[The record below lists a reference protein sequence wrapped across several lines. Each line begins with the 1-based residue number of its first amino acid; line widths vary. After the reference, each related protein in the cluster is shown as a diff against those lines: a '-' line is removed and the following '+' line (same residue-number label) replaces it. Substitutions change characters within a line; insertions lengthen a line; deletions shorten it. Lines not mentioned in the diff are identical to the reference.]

1 MDVIITPQAA
11 ADAGCGATSTS
22 QPYSDSVIGSS
33 GHVTFEFNGS
43 FPILY
48 VTRAGRWKLKEIKIL
63 TRRDW
68 WNDISQSGT
77 GTETLYGYMGDGYT
91 RTYGDRIDFL
101 QFMKDANPDW
111 YPIARHNPIDPP
123 VAHGVQ
129 NWFFEDGTQ
138 YAESTYEIMSMTLVF
153 EESDDILIST
163 SASPADAGTTTGGG
177 LYSPGSSVTIK
188 ATPNE
193 GYVFQKWTK
202 DEVDVSYSANYSFNA
217 TKDESFVAVFVPKSD
232 SLTFVFKNGYGE
244 SLSGINVR
252 IDGTDKS
259 ATTDAT
265 GVAKI
270 YGVPLGLN
278 CTFVISNY
286 LTDSF
291 LIVGGTYW
299 LALVTS
305 QKFGLLPCQKRR
317 SNNDFVIW
325 NYYGYYYRGPDVIEF
340 MSTKPFQIGVS
351 ARTIGGVGYNDPNC
365 DMKFL
370 DAFGNASIYNYE
382 IAGSTSR
389 WYNLVDST
397 IAYGYPMISGQ
408 GAAEIKGNPRATG
421 PELPGYALGAFRIDI
436 PQETIDAYLKLGY
449 KLVVQCSLNTIYGH
463 HDDKVIDVAAG
474 ETIFYTDY
482 GVEFEQDRP
491 PNFAYKDITNP
502 GCAFAYL
509 DIIPVGIIYDPSSGK
524 IMHDA
529 NAGSILCYT

>member
-1 MDVIITPQAA
+1 MTITVEPQAA
-11 ADAGCGATSTS
+11 VNDGCEASHTGYTSHS
-22 QPYSDSVIGSS
+22 DEWGGYSS
-33 GHVTFEFNGS
+33 FNGQ
-43 FPILY
+43 FPVLR
-48 VTRAGRWKLKEIKIL
+48 VVAKGRWKLSGIKVITKETITKPDGHDTHQL
-63 TRRDW
+63 TTYLSPSE
-68 WNDISQSGT
+68 IGT
-77 GTETLYGYMGDGYT
+77 DET
-91 RTYGDRIDFL
+91 IDFL
-101 QFMKDANPDW
+101 EVYKRRYGDDW
-111 YPIARHNPIDPP
+111 YPISRGRFGLPIANATLIESYQYGD
-123 VAHGVQ
+123 
-129 NWFFEDGTQ
+129 WTYTFEILSITV
-138 YAESTYEIMSMTLVF
+138 EF

-202 DEVDVSYSANYSFNA
+202 DGVDVSYSATYSFNA

-244 SLSGINVR
+244 SLSGINVK

-305 QKFGLLPCQKRR
+305 QKFGLLPCQKRM

-382 IAGSTSR
+382 ITGSTSR
-389 WYNLVDST
+389 WYDLVSST

-421 PELPGYALGAFRIDI
+421 PELPGYALGAFRINI

-463 HDDKVIDVAAG
+463 HDDKIIDVAAG

-491 PNFAYKDITNP
+491 PNFAYKDMTSP

-524 IMHDA
+524 IMYDA
-529 NAGSILCYT
+529 NAGSILCYA

>member
-1 MDVIITPQAA
+1 MTITVEPQAA
-11 ADAGCGATSTS
+11 VNDGCEASHTGYTSH
-22 QPYSDSVIGSS
+22 SDEWGGYAS
-33 GHVTFEFNGS
+33 FNGQ
-43 FPILY
+43 FPVLR
-48 VTRAGRWKLKEIKIL
+48 VVAKGRWKLSRIKVTTKQTITKPDGHDTSTLTTYLFPSEI
-63 TRRDW
+63 
-68 WNDISQSGT
+68 GT
-77 GTETLYGYMGDGYT
+77 DET
-91 RTYGDRIDFL
+91 IDFL
-101 QFMKDANPDW
+101 EVYKRRYGDDW
-111 YPIARHNPIDPP
+111 YPISRGRFGLPI
-123 VAHGVQ
+123 A
-129 NWFFEDGTQ
+129 N
-138 YAESTYEIMSMTLVF
+138 ATLVESYQYGDWTYTFEILSITVEF

-202 DEVDVSYSANYSFNA
+202 NEVDVSYSATYSFNA

-244 SLSGINVR
+244 SLSGINVK

-291 LIVGGTYW
+291 LIAGGTYW

-389 WYNLVDST
+389 WYDLVGST

-421 PELPGYALGAFRIDI
+421 PELPGYALGAFKINI

-463 HDDKVIDVAAG
+463 HDDKIIDVAAG

-491 PNFAYKDITNP
+491 PNFAYKDITSP

-524 IMHDA
+524 IMYDA
-529 NAGSILCYT
+529 NAGSILCYA

>member
-11 ADAGCGATSTS
+11 ADAGCRAVVT
-22 QPYSDSVIGSS
+22 QHEYSDSSTTLS
-33 GHVTFEFNGS
+33 GEKRTFSGS
-43 FPILY
+43 FSSIALNVAKGWKPAQLY
-48 VTRAGRWKLKEIKIL
+48 VSTTQTINDHESGSETKYLVDGNLYLERYGNAIDLKTAYVDFGGRFPLAELNPLPAIPEGIQRWVYDDG
-63 TRRDW
+63 TFRR
-68 WNDISQSGT
+68 S
-77 GTETLYGYMGDGYT
+77 
-91 RTYGDRIDFL
+91 
-101 QFMKDANPDW
+101 
-111 YPIARHNPIDPP
+111 
-123 VAHGVQ
+123 VQ
-129 NWFFEDGTQ
+129 NVITKI
-138 YAESTYEIMSMTLVF
+138 EIRFDVDNRVS
-153 EESDDILIST
+153 IST

-202 DEVDVSYSANYSFNA
+202 DEVDVSYSATYSFNA

-244 SLSGINVR
+244 SLSGINVK

-305 QKFGLLPCQKRR
+305 QKFGHLPCQKRI

-325 NYYGYYYRGPDVIEF
+325 NHYGYYYRGPDVIEF

-370 DAFGNASIYNYE
+370 NAFGDASIYSYE

-389 WYNLVDST
+389 WYDLVYDT
-397 IAYGYPMISGQ
+397 IGYGYPMISGQ

-421 PELPGYALGAFRIDI
+421 PKLPGYALGAFRINI
-436 PQETIDAYLKLGY
+436 PQKTIDAYLKLGY

-491 PNFAYKDITNP
+491 PNFAYKDITSP

-529 NAGSILCYT
+529 NAGNILCYT

>member
-11 ADAGCGATSTS
+11 ADAGCRAVVT
-22 QPYSDSVIGSS
+22 QHEYSDSSTTLS
-33 GHVTFEFNGS
+33 GEKRTFSGS
-43 FPILY
+43 FSSIALNVAKGWKPEQLY
-48 VTRAGRWKLKEIKIL
+48 VNTTQTINDHETGSETKYLRAGNLYLERYGNAIDLKTAYVDFDGRFPLAELNPLPATPEGIQRWVYNDG
-63 TRRDW
+63 TFRR
-68 WNDISQSGT
+68 S
-77 GTETLYGYMGDGYT
+77 
-91 RTYGDRIDFL
+91 
-101 QFMKDANPDW
+101 
-111 YPIARHNPIDPP
+111 
-123 VAHGVQ
+123 VQ
-129 NWFFEDGTQ
+129 NVIT
-138 YAESTYEIMSMTLVF
+138 EIEIRFGV
-153 EESDDILIST
+153 DDRVSIST

-202 DEVDVSYSANYSFNA
+202 NEVDVSYSATYSFNA

-244 SLSGINVR
+244 SLSGINVK

-305 QKFGLLPCQKRR
+305 QKFGQLPCQKRR

-389 WYNLVDST
+389 WYDLVGST

-421 PELPGYALGAFRIDI
+421 PELPGYALGAFKINI

-509 DIIPVGIIYDPSSGK
+509 DIIPVGIIYEPSSGN
-524 IMHDA
+524 IMFDTA
-529 NAGSILCYT
+529 SGSILCYA

>member
-1 MDVIITPQAA
+1 M
-11 ADAGCGATSTS
+11 
-22 QPYSDSVIGSS
+22 
-33 GHVTFEFNGS
+33 
-43 FPILY
+43 
-48 VTRAGRWKLKEIKIL
+48 
-63 TRRDW
+63 
-68 WNDISQSGT
+68 
-77 GTETLYGYMGDGYT
+77 
-91 RTYGDRIDFL
+91 
-101 QFMKDANPDW
+101 
-111 YPIARHNPIDPP
+111 
-123 VAHGVQ
+123 
-129 NWFFEDGTQ
+129 
-138 YAESTYEIMSMTLVF
+138 
-153 EESDDILIST
+153 
-163 SASPADAGTTTGGG
+163 
-177 LYSPGSSVTIK
+177 YSPDSSVTIK

-202 DEVDVSYSANYSFNA
+202 DEVDVSYSATYSFNA

-244 SLSGINVR
+244 SLSGINVK

-291 LIVGGTYW
+291 LMVGGTYW

-305 QKFGLLPCQKRR
+305 QKFGHLPCQKRM

-325 NYYGYYYRGPDVIEF
+325 NHYGYYYREPDVIEF

-370 DAFGNASIYNYE
+370 NAFGYASIYSYD
-382 IAGSTSR
+382 IAGSASR
-389 WYNLVDST
+389 WFDLVSST
-397 IAYGYPMISGQ
+397 IGYGYPAVSGQ
-408 GAAEIKGNPRATG
+408 GAAEIKGNPKATG
-421 PELPGYALGAFRIDI
+421 PKLPGYALGAFRINI

-491 PNFAYKDITNP
+491 PNFAYKDMTRP

-529 NAGSILCYT
+529 NARNILCYA